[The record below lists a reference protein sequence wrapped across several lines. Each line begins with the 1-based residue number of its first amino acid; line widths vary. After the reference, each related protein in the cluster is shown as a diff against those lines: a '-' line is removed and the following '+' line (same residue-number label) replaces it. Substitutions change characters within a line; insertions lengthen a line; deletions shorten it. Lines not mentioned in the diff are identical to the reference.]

1 MSRVF
6 RSQPAPLRR
15 IKPAQAAMEPR
26 KAEVLPD
33 PREIVAEAREEAE
46 AILEEARRQ
55 AQSIVEEAR
64 AESERIAEAA
74 REAGR
79 NDGYV
84 DGHEKGLAEAQH
96 LVDEAQAAL
105 QAARDA
111 YGEMLAE
118 SEPRL
123 LALVVEVGRKVLGD
137 AFAQDP
143 GVILGLIRKG
153 IAALRDEREFSV
165 RVPPEL
171 VSLVEGE
178 TPVLRREYGARSIDV
193 VGDPEV
199 TGGAIVL
206 TPHGF
211 VDVTIE
217 SQIRA
222 IATALAE
229 ARKKA
234 LGIEVQ

>member
-143 GVILGLIRKG
+143 GVILGLGEGPAR
-153 IAALRDEREFSV
+153 A
-165 RVPPEL
+165 RVAC
-171 VSLVEGE
+171 G
-178 TPVLRREYGARSIDV
+178 R
-193 VGDPEV
+193 
-199 TGGAIVL
+199 
-206 TPHGF
+206 
-211 VDVTIE
+211 
-217 SQIRA
+217 
-222 IATALAE
+222 
-229 ARKKA
+229 
-234 LGIEVQ
+234 